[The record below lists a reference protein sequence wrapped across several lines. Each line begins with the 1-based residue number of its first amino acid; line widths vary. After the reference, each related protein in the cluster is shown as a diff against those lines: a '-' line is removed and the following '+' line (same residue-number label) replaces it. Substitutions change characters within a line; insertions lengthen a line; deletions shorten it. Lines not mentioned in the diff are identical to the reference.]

1 MPRALDVLQVME
13 DVCKSHVAGTC
24 LSSNNLHSQMEGNMY
39 KRKSDAG
46 TFRYD
51 ENLEEAPASS
61 SGTAVT
67 IGNQADIS
75 TISSKKTSQQVG
87 P

>member
-24 LSSNNLHSQMEGNMY
+24 NKLHSQMEGNMY

-46 TFRYD
+46 TFRSD

>member
-1 MPRALDVLQVME
+1 
-13 DVCKSHVAGTC
+13 
-24 LSSNNLHSQMEGNMY
+24 MEGNMY
-39 KRKSDAG
+39 KRKSDVG
-46 TFRYD
+46 TFRSD